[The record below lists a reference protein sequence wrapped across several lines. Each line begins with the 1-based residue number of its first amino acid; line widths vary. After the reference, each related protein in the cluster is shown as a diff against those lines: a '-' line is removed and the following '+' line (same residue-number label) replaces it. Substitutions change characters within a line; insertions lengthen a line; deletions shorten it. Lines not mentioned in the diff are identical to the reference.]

1 MSEYTVKKGKILSK
15 DGLPY
20 APRWFCD
27 GRLSVQVD
35 ERGIGDVHYFGVNS
49 TNFLTLHKCFWGGLK
64 FYSIDQDGRCMIR
77 PQVCE
82 ILPFGFESDS
92 DKCVFS
98 IYVANNT
105 IYLSVTPK
113 ADMDF
118 GMEFYEKY
126 LFHPDTRK
134 HADIGLKG
142 KAGEWTKPVF
152 ENNILS
158 ATYTS
163 ENKKVSI
170 SISSDTALHHE
181 TRVKYGKHIL
191 LARELKAGQEYVFC
205 VCFADGEPSWKN
217 NYKEDV
223 AAQFKRYEAVAEK
236 APVLKSPHEKLNQFF
251 SLAPMYHESL
261 KVTEEKGAIRA
272 KTTHYW
278 VWSWDSLT
286 SNACS
291 FYWGDHAFM
300 NDMLDF
306 IYRNS
311 DENGIANEFSYDM
324 NNTGRATSIAS
335 DGMYT
340 CLVDMYRISGGD
352 ISAYYPAVKEIF
364 ERVLAAEVGQTGL
377 CSGSSLY
384 PDFPQLVHETE
395 HSISTFNNTVVY
407 CGVRSAEKIAKSL
420 GDTET
425 EAKAKA
431 FCARAEANF
440 SKILFHEEMG
450 FVDCAADGDTYA
462 HCGVASNNS
471 VKWENPYCE
480 KLMPEQVQKACLD
493 FYEKNLV
500 CKAGIRPYPEWS
512 ECFDADANQFHSWWP
527 VMSEFYV
534 RLVNQ
539 FDRKDLMEQYV
550 GWLEYWTEKL
560 ICPEGIDCYFN
571 EREVPFNNWDALPGI
586 WHGYSIR
593 GFYNAIVHAYI
604 GVDFDETGLHFHPY
618 TGDEVAVSN
627 LHWGEKTFDI
637 SIVGSGKNIR
647 NVMLN
652 GESLGSVKTIPYEML
667 MQHNRIELVR
677 E

>member
-1 MSEYTVKKGKILSK
+1 MYTVNKGTVFSE

-35 ERGIGDVHYFGVNS
+35 ENGIGDVHYFGINS
-49 TNFLTLHKCFWGGLK
+49 TDFLALHKCFWGGLK
-64 FYSIDQDGRCMIR
+64 FYSIDKDGRCVIR
-77 PQVCE
+77 PQICQ
-82 ILPFGFESDS
+82 ILPFGFQSDS

-105 IYLSVTPK
+105 IYLSITPK
-113 ADMDF
+113 ADTDF
-118 GMEFYEKY
+118 GMEFYDQY
-126 LFHPDTRK
+126 LFHPDTGI
-134 HADIGLKG
+134 HADIGLGG
-142 KAGEWTKPVF
+142 KTREWTKPVF
-152 ENNILS
+152 KNNILS
-158 ATYTS
+158 ASYTTN
-163 ENKKVSI
+163 NKKVSI
-170 SISSDTALHHE
+170 AISSDTTLSFERRALH
-181 TRVKYGKHIL
+181 GKNIL
-191 LARELKAGQEYVFC
+191 SARELKGGQEYIFSI
-205 VCFADGEPSWKN
+205 CFTDGEPLWKN
-217 NYKEDV
+217 NYKEDI

-236 APVLKSPHEKLNQFF
+236 APILKSAHERLNQFF

-278 VWSWDSLT
+278 VWGWDSLT
-286 SNACS
+286 SNICP
-291 FYWGDHAFM
+291 FYWGDHDFM
-300 NDMLDF
+300 NEMLDF
-306 IYRNS
+306 ISRNS
-311 DENGIANEFSYDM
+311 DENGIANAFSYDM
-324 NNTGRATSIAS
+324 NNTGNPTSLANE
-335 DGMYT
+335 GMYT

-395 HSISTFNNTVVY
+395 HNNISTFNNTVIY
-407 CGVRSAEKIAKSL
+407 CCTRSTEKIAKSL
-420 GDTET
+420 GDVET

-431 FCARAEANF
+431 FCERTEANF

-450 FVDCAADGDTYA
+450 FMDCAADAVTYA
-462 HCGVASNNS
+462 HRGVASNNS
-471 VKWENPYCE
+471 VKWENNYCE
-480 KLMPEQVQKACLD
+480 KLMSEDVQMSCLD

-527 VMSEFYV
+527 VMSEFYA
-534 RLVNQ
+534 RLVNR

-560 ICPEGIDCYFN
+560 ICPEGIDCYYN
-571 EREVPFNNWDALPGI
+571 EEVPFNNWDAMPGI

-604 GVDFDETGLHFHPY
+604 GIDFDEMGLNFYPY
-618 TGDEVAVSN
+618 SGEEVVIEQ
-627 LHWGEKTFDI
+627 LHWGDKTFDI
-637 SIVGSGKNIR
+637 SVKGSGKNIQ
-647 NVMLN
+647 NVTLN
-652 GESLGSVKTIPYEML
+652 GESLGSVKTIPYEMFTK
-667 MQHNRIELVR
+667 HNCVVLVR